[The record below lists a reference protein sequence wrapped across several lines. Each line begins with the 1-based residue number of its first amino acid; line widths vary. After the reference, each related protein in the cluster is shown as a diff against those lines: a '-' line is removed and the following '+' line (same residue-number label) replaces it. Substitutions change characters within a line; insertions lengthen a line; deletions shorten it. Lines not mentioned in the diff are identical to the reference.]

1 MMRPLREEIPI
12 YIAAM
17 GPKNVAL
24 AAEIADGWLP
34 IYLSPDRLDEVF
46 GPSLAGRSDGF
57 DIAASVGVAV
67 SDDLQAARD
76 FLKPLI
82 ALYVGGM
89 GARGKNFYNTLVRR
103 YGYEAEAE
111 RIQDLY
117 LEGKQMEAIAAVP
130 DALVDEVSLVGPPER
145 IRERLEAWRACG
157 VTTLVVQTRDLATLR
172 VMAELVL

>member
-1 MMRPLREEIPI
+1 
-12 YIAAM
+12 
-17 GPKNVAL
+17 
-24 AAEIADGWLP
+24 
-34 IYLSPDRLDEVF
+34 
-46 GPSLAGRSDGF
+46 
-57 DIAASVGVAV
+57 
-67 SDDLQAARD
+67 
-76 FLKPLI
+76 
-82 ALYVGGM
+82 M

-157 VTTLVVQTRDLATLR
+157 VTTLVVQTHDVETLR